1 MAIDNPTPEQ
11 MTNMIQAIFAKTDDL
26 LNKNDLPPPGDL
38 MGFTELLRLVFN
50 DDDAGR
56 AIFNSFDEAT
66 NSSKMLKKKKYHTV
80 VATPI

>member
-26 LNKNDLPPPGDL
+26 LNKNNLHPPGDL

-50 DDDAGR
+50 EDDAGR
-56 AIFNSFDEAT
+56 GIFNSFDEKLLET
-66 NSSKMLKKKKYHTV
+66 LWEMYKKRPKYEQN
-80 VATPI
+80 

>member
-38 MGFTELLRLVFN
+38 MAFTELLRLVFN

-56 AIFNSFDEAT
+56 AIFNSFDEKLLET
-66 NSSKMLKKKKYHTV
+66 LWEMYKKRPEYEQN
-80 VATPI
+80 

>member
-26 LNKNDLPPPGDL
+26 LNQNNLPSPGDL

-56 AIFNSFDEAT
+56 AIFNSFDEKLLET
-66 NSSKMLKKKKYHTV
+66 LWEMYKKRPEYEQN
-80 VATPI
+80 

>member
-26 LNKNDLPPPGDL
+26 LNKNDLPPPGDP

-56 AIFNSFDEAT
+56 AIFNSFDEKLLET
-66 NSSKMLKKKKYHTV
+66 LWEMYKKRPEYEQN
-80 VATPI
+80 

>member
-26 LNKNDLPPPGDL
+26 LKNHDLPPPVDL

-56 AIFNSFDEAT
+56 AIFNSFDEKLLET
-66 NSSKMLKKKKYHTV
+66 LWEMYKKRPEYEQN
-80 VATPI
+80 

>member
-26 LNKNDLPPPGDL
+26 LNKNGLPPPGDL
-38 MGFTELLRLVFN
+38 MGFTKLLRLVFN

-56 AIFNSFDEAT
+56 AIFNSFDEKLLET
-66 NSSKMLKKKKYHTV
+66 LWEMYKKRPEYEQN
-80 VATPI
+80 